1 MTDLISAAEQLQKFC
16 EKRGW
21 KFCIIGGLAL
31 QFWGEQRLT
40 KDVDLTLLT
49 GFGTEEIYI
58 DALLQKFSARIRD
71 AKIFA
76 LRNRVL
82 LLQTENK
89 IGIDISLGAFP
100 FEEMMI
106 NRAAYQKYL
115 PSIELKICSAEDLIV
130 LKAFADRS
138 KDWSDIQTVLIKQD
152 NLDWSYI
159 NEQLAPLVE
168 LKEAPEILTKLENLQ
183 KETKRI
189 KLISTN

>member
-1 MTDLISAAEQLQKFC
+1 MTDLVSTAEELQKFC

-58 DALLQKFSARIRD
+58 DTLLRKFPARIED
-71 AKIFA
+71 AKNFA
-76 LRNRVL
+76 LRSRVL

-100 FEEMMI
+100 FEETMV

-115 PSIELKICSAEDLIV
+115 PQISLKICSAEDLVV
-130 LKAFADRS
+130 LKSFADRS

-152 NLDWSYI
+152 NLDWNYI
-159 NEQLAPLVE
+159 FEQLAPLIE
-168 LKEAPEILTKLENLQ
+168 LKEAPEILTKLENLR
-183 KETKRI
+183 KSYK
-189 KLISTN
+189 

>member
-1 MTDLISAAEQLQKFC
+1 MTDLIAVAAELQKFC
-16 EKRGW
+16 ENQRW

-49 GFGTEEIYI
+49 GFGDEETFI
-58 DALLQKFSARIRD
+58 DALLEKFAARIED
-71 AKIFA
+71 AKTFA

-100 FEEMMI
+100 FEETMVE
-106 NRAAYQKYL
+106 RSARQTYL
-115 PSIELKICSAEDLIV
+115 PKIRLRICSAEDLIV

-138 KDWSDIQTVLIKQD
+138 KDWNDIQTVLIKQQ
-152 NLDWSYI
+152 NLDWKYI
-159 NEQLAPLVE
+159 FEQLAPLVE
-168 LKEAPEILTKLENLQ
+168 LKEEPEINTKLEKLK
-183 KETKRI
+183 KEI
-189 KLISTN
+189 YQ